1 MIVKKTKQLGNFK
14 KGINLYVPTRRIVSA
29 APSNIPLSQANI
41 SLTGFSYTS
50 PSYTDYSFSLISRS
64 VTLAKQSNTFWYL
77 DYNDPSNPTGYDILL
92 TFQGGM
98 WKISVRYF
106 DPDFIDLAATNPA
119 LNTSIP
125 VTGWVLEAGAGNS
138 GSITITAV

>member
-1 MIVKKTKQLGNFK
+1 MPSLSLNVGLNNGRKLPFG
-14 KGINLYVPTRRIVSA
+14 GGA

-41 SLTGFSYTS
+41 SMTGFSYTS
-50 PSYTDYSFSLISRS
+50 PSFTDYPFSLISRS
-64 VTLAKQSNTFWYL
+64 AILARQNDAFWYL

-119 LNTSIP
+119 PNTSIP

-138 GSITITAV
+138 GSVTITAA